1 MKASV
6 RWLRELCPSLPDDP
20 TAIAARLTAAGL
32 EVEATHAFG
41 LGAEACV
48 VASVVSSRPH
58 PSRSGLRLVT
68 VERGKSPL
76 HGDAAHAQETTQDV
90 VCGAPNVPEPG
101 GLVVLAPLGAYLPAK
116 GMTIE
121 RRTIAGVPS
130 EGMLCSEAELGLGDD
145 SDGILVLP
153 PGTAAAGT
161 PLVLALPAARDTI
174 LELGVTPNR
183 PDALGHRG
191 LAREAAALFDV
202 ALAPAG
208 EATGGAEGEAGGGRA
223 LTKFVAVAI
232 EDAERCPHYG
242 AAVLV
247 DVKVGPSPLEV
258 RWRLSSL
265 GVRPISNVVDV
276 TNLVMLEFGH
286 PMHAFD
292 LDRVRGRK
300 IVVRRAHAGEALRT
314 LDKVDRTL
322 DADDLVIADG
332 EGPVA
337 LAGVMGGGESEITQ
351 ATRRVLLE
359 CAYFDARGI
368 RRAAR
373 RHGLHTESSHRF
385 ERGVDWGDTHAAL
398 ARASSLVARLGD
410 ASPAVAPHLVEARPL
425 ARRTVVLRPA
435 RLDGLLGVAVPPD
448 EAHAILRR
456 LGFTPHGERAAAAAG
471 TVNVRTPLPA
481 GAEVY
486 EIPSFRPDVSREV
499 DLIEEVARVR
509 GYDAIPATLPAIRPS
524 RDAAPRE
531 ALARRARAAAVA
543 LGLSEAV
550 TYSFVTPSQLA
561 AVGAPEAAVVLRNPM
576 SEEHSVMRTSL
587 VPGLLQVVGRARRH
601 GERDARLFT
610 VGPVFLGA
618 DAETTLPEERLM
630 FAAVLAG
637 DRPAWLT
644 RPQGVD
650 VWDAKGIAEG
660 LVQRLLGRT
669 PSVIAAR
676 GDGRDRR
683 PADGNGDGKGE
694 REGARRPL
702 LHPRGAASVEIAG
715 KRVGSLGPLHPDVGD
730 AFEVGEEAVVVELD
744 LEALQAVGAQPARF
758 VPLPRFPASSRDV
771 SLVVRDDV
779 PAGDVEHAA
788 RDAAG
793 DLAEEVALF
802 DRFVGG
808 NIPAGHASLALHV
821 VYRAPDRTLTD
832 ADVDTRHAQVVE
844 VLEKRFGASL
854 RGA

>member
-20 TAIAARLTAAGL
+20 SAIAVRLTSAGL

-48 VASVVSSRPH
+48 VAAVVSSRPH

-68 VERGKSPL
+68 VDRGRSPS
-76 HGDAAHAQETTQDV
+76 HADSSHTQEV

-101 GLVVLAPLGAYLPAK
+101 GLVVLAPLGAHLPAK

-121 RRTIAGVPS
+121 RRAIAGVQS

-145 SDGILVLP
+145 GEGILVLP

-161 PLVLALPAARDTI
+161 PLAQALPAARDTI

-202 ALAPAG
+202 LLAAPSFGDVPGAG
-208 EATGGAEGEAGGGRA
+208 EPEAAGGRA
-223 LTKFVAVAI
+223 LAKFVAISI

-300 IVVRRAHAGEALRT
+300 IVVRRAQAAEPLRT
-314 LDKVDRTL
+314 LDGVDRTL

-332 EGPVA
+332 DGPVA
-337 LAGVMGGGESEITQ
+337 LAGVMGGGDSEITQ

-373 RHGLHTESSHRF
+373 RHGIHTESSHRF

-398 ARASSLVARLGD
+398 ARASSLVARLGE
-410 ASPAVAPHLVEARPL
+410 ASPAVAPHVVEARPM

-456 LGFTPHGERAAAAAG
+456 LGFMSHGERAAAAAG

-486 EIPSFRPDVSREV
+486 EIPSFRPDVAREV

-509 GYDAIPATLPAIRPS
+509 GYDAIPATLPAVRPS

-531 ALARRARAAAVA
+531 GLARRARGAAVA
-543 LGLSEAV
+543 LGLSEAI
-550 TYSFVTPSQLA
+550 TYSFVSAPQLA
-561 AVGAPEAAVVLRNPM
+561 AIGAPEAAVVLRNPM
-576 SEEHSVMRTSL
+576 SEEQSVMRTSL
-587 VPGLLQVVGRARRH
+587 VPGLLQVVARARRH
-601 GERDARLFT
+601 GERDARVFS
-610 VGPVFLGA
+610 VGPVFLAAEAGA
-618 DAETTLPEERLM
+618 TLPEERLM

-650 VWDAKGIAEG
+650 VWDAKGVAEG
-660 LVQRLLGRT
+660 LVQRLLGRA
-669 PSVIAAR
+669 PSVVADALAR
-676 GDGRDRR
+676 DHGVS
-683 PADGNGDGKGE
+683 P
-694 REGARRPL
+694 RPL
-702 LHPRGAASVEIAG
+702 LHPRGAASIVVAG
-715 KRVGSLGPLHPDVGD
+715 KRVGGLGPLHPDVGD
-730 AFEVGEEAVVVELD
+730 AFEIGEGSVVVEID
-744 LEALQAVGAQPARF
+744 LEALQAAGAQPARF

-779 PAGDVEHAA
+779 PAGEVEHAA

-808 NIPAGHASLALHV
+808 NVPAGHASLALHV

-832 ADVDTRHAQVVE
+832 ADVDTRHAQVVA